1 MERVGDPWLWVLF
14 FAMPVRHV
22 VPLEAMSAGGDI
34 SMIGQPGTQSSLFEV
49 NALAADAV
57 FEQTSWTWEAIEAG
71 RGSES
76 ASTPPTWSLTRLCP
90 PMT

>member
-34 SMIGQPGTQSSLFEV
+34 SMIGQPGTQSSHLESKAV
-49 NALAADAV
+49 AADAV
-57 FEQTSWTWEAIEAG
+57 
-71 RGSES
+71 SE
-76 ASTPPTWSLTRLCP
+76 
-90 PMT
+90 